1 MKTGKHLVISII
13 FALCVLSVSSCS
25 ANGDKTSQAAGNL
38 QFTIESTAG
47 IPLDGVKVVSEEEP
61 EGQLKVTGITGD
73 TGIIT
78 FDNISVGEYKFYIS
92 RFDYLPVE
100 VLLTVKKD
108 QPNNINIKLTAE
120 ETSTT
125 TITTTPARISF
136 IDLSANPE
144 NYNGKYIT
152 IDGYW
157 FSGFEIAVLA
167 ERFEASDFAE
177 GNVRPAGIMIWATG
191 ALSEDVSNKLYL
203 QENNATGYPA
213 YYGKVELTGVLEYGS
228 EYGHLN
234 SYSYLLTIHESQW
247 IDWAP

>member
-1 MKTGKHLVISII
+1 MKTGKYIITLIIS
-13 FALCVLSVSSCS
+13 ALCVWFISSCS
-25 ANGDKTSQAAGNL
+25 VNGDITTKTTGEL

-47 IPLDGVKVVSEEEP
+47 VPLWGAKVVSEEQP

-73 TGIIT
+73 TGIVA
-78 FDNISVGEYKFYIS
+78 FKDLVFGEYKFYIS

-100 VLLTVKKD
+100 VLLTVMED
-108 QPNNINIKLTAE
+108 QPNNINIKMTAE
-120 ETSTT
+120 ENPAT
-125 TITTTPARISF
+125 TITTTPERISF
-136 IDLSANPE
+136 TDLTADPE
-144 NYNGKYIT
+144 SYNGKYIT

-157 FSGFEIAVLA
+157 FSGFEIAVLT
-167 ERFEASDFAE
+167 ERLEASDFAE